1 MIDPSSNDNDDAHLP
16 VSARIRAR
24 IQQARHRF
32 HANDNI
38 AAFVQPG
45 ELDALLD
52 PATYIGLAPAIV
64 QQVVEAFGAK

>member
-1 MIDPSSNDNDDAHLP
+1 MGALKGDARVAGAL
-16 VSARIRAR
+16 SAA
-24 IQQARHRF
+24 
-32 HANDNI
+32 
-38 AAFVQPG
+38 